1 LFYNLPDF
9 CKADASRIPPHASLR
24 KACQGESP
32 MPEREIYL
40 LSPRSLSPETIA
52 VAFAKTSRSP
62 DSFRV
67 IAAELSDEKSAQ
79 FHEKWVVGYGHASV
93 AEHAVLHIA
102 FENVSRLAIESIEGN
117 RLASY
122 TEKSTRYQRW
132 GLDDFTIPPELEGH
146 PLYDEYVDTIRFL
159 FKTYADS
166 LDPVRSLIFERFPR
180 RENEKNEAWDRRIRS
195 KYVDVCRFIL
205 PAASLANVGMT
216 ANARVLE
223 NMIRKM
229 LSHELAEVRQIG
241 EKVKEVALGET
252 PTLVKYAD
260 AVPYLVETC
269 KEIRE
274 LEIGDL
280 SSETG
285 DESWCNLV
293 DYDIDGERKVLATV
307 LYRFGEMSYAQA
319 LDHIGS
325 LDEERKARLVES
337 LLGRLGKY
345 DVPFR
350 ELEYSTYTFDLIMDQ
365 GAYAEFKRHRMMT
378 QTPQK
383 LTTLLGYATPHLIT
397 EAGFESQYE
406 TAMESAAKMYEK
418 LYQFSPAIA
427 QYVVP
432 NGFNRRVLAK
442 FNLREAYAFCQLRSA
457 ANAHFSIRRV
467 AQRIYEEI
475 ARVHPL
481 LTKYIKLHEET
492 WQGVEEGFFTKV

>member
-1 LFYNLPDF
+1 
-9 CKADASRIPPHASLR
+9 
-24 KACQGESP
+24 

-40 LSPRSLSPETIA
+40 LSPRLLSPETIA

-62 DSFRV
+62 ESFRA

-132 GLDDFTIPPELEGH
+132 GLDDFTTPPELEGH
-146 PLYDEYVDTIRFL
+146 PLCNAYVDTIRLL
-159 FKTYADS
+159 FKIYAES
-166 LDPVRSLIFERFPR
+166 LEPVRSLVLERFPR
-180 RENEKNEAWDRRIRS
+180 RENEKDEAWDRRIRS
-195 KYVDVCRFIL
+195 KYVDVCRFLL

-223 NMIRKM
+223 STIRKM

-260 AVPYLVETC
+260 AVPYLVETSN
-269 KEIRE
+269 EIR
-274 LEIGDL
+274 DL
-280 SSETG
+280 DVSHKDLKGSDKE
-285 DESWCNLV
+285 WCKLI
-293 DYDIDGERKVLATV
+293 DYDKDGENKILAAA
-307 LYRFGEMSYAQA
+307 LYRFGEMSYVEA
-319 LDHIGS
+319 LDHVES
-325 LDEERKARLVES
+325 LDQEQKAVLAES

-345 DVPFR
+345 DVPMR
-350 ELEYSTYTFDLIMDQ
+350 ELEYSVYTFDLIMDQ

-383 LTTLLGYATPHLIT
+383 LTTRLGYTLPSLIT
-397 EAGFESQYE
+397 EAGFESRYE
-406 TAMESAAKMYEK
+406 AAMDAAATMYEK
-418 LYQFSPAIA
+418 LYRENSDVA

-432 NGFNRRVLAK
+432 NGFNRRVLAQ

-457 ANAHFSIRRV
+457 ANAHFSIRRI
-467 AQRIYEEI
+467 AQRIYEEMASI
-475 ARVHPL
+475 HPL
-481 LTKYIKLHEET
+481 LTKYMKIHDET
-492 WQGVEEGFFTKV
+492 WKGVEEDYFTKV

>member
-1 LFYNLPDF
+1 
-9 CKADASRIPPHASLR
+9 
-24 KACQGESP
+24 

-62 DSFRV
+62 ESFRA

-122 TEKSTRYQRW
+122 TEKSTRYQKW
-132 GLDDFTIPPELEGH
+132 GLDDFTIPPELEAH
-146 PLYDEYVDTIRFL
+146 PLCGEYVETIRFL

-166 LDPVRSLIFERFPR
+166 LEPVRRLILDQFPR
-180 RENEKNEAWDRRIRS
+180 RENEKDEAWDRRIRS

-260 AVPYLVETC
+260 VVPYLVETC
-269 KEIRE
+269 KGIRG
-274 LEIGDL
+274 LEISEGRV
-280 SSETG
+280 ETG
-285 DESWCNLV
+285 NSEWCSLV
-293 DYDIDGERKVLATV
+293 DYDKDGEKNVLAAA
-307 LYRFGEMSYAQA
+307 LYRFGEMSYANA
-319 LDHIGS
+319 LSYIET
-325 LDEERKARLVES
+325 LDDERKSALVDS

-345 DVPFR
+345 DVPLR
-350 ELEYSTYTFDLIMDQ
+350 ELEYSTYTFDLVMDQ

-378 QTPQK
+378 QTPQR
-383 LTTLLGYATPHLIT
+383 LTTRFGYATPRLIT
-397 EAGFESQYE
+397 EAGFGSQYE
-406 TAMESAAKMYEK
+406 AAMESAAKMHEK
-418 LYQFSPAIA
+418 LYEHNPSIA

-432 NGFNRRVLAK
+432 NGFNRRVLAH

-467 AQRIYEEI
+467 AQRMYEEMT
-475 ARVHPL
+475 RVHPI
-481 LTKYIKLHEET
+481 LTKHMKLHDET
-492 WQGVEEGFFTKV
+492 WQGVEEGYFTKT

>member
-1 LFYNLPDF
+1 
-9 CKADASRIPPHASLR
+9 
-24 KACQGESP
+24 

-40 LSPRSLSPETIA
+40 LSPRALSPETIA

-62 DSFRV
+62 ESFRA

-117 RLASY
+117 RLGSY
-122 TEKSTRYQRW
+122 TEKSTRYQKW
-132 GLDDFTIPPELEGH
+132 GPDDFFTPTELDGH
-146 PLYDEYVDTIRFL
+146 SLHDEYVDTVRFL
-159 FKTYADS
+159 FKTYAES
-166 LDPVRSLIFERFPR
+166 IDPVRSLILERFPR
-180 RENEKNEAWDRRIRS
+180 RENEKEEAWDRRIRS

-260 AVPYLVETC
+260 AVSYLVETTKDLALTPTPLSLGEGQGVGDDWC
-269 KEIRE
+269 T
-274 LEIGDL
+274 LIGFDK
-280 SSETG
+280 G
-285 DESWCNLV
+285 A
-293 DYDIDGERKVLATV
+293 ERKVLAAA
-307 LYRFGEMSYAQA
+307 LYRFGEMAYGDA
-319 LDHIGS
+319 LTYVKS
-325 LDEERKARLVES
+325 LKKAERTKLADA
-337 LLGRLGKY
+337 LLQRLGKY
-345 DVPFR
+345 DAPVR
-350 ELEYSTYTFDLIMDQ
+350 ELEYASYTFDLIMDQ

-378 QTPQK
+378 QTPQR
-383 LTTLLGYATPHLIT
+383 LTTRLGHAMPRLIT
-397 EAGFESQYE
+397 ESGFGPQYE
-406 TAMESAAKMYEK
+406 AAMESASKLYEK
-418 LYQFSPAIA
+418 LYQFNPSLA
-427 QYVVP
+427 QYIVP
-432 NGFNRRVLAK
+432 NGFNRRVLSE

-467 AQRIYEEI
+467 AQRMYDEI

-481 LTKYIKLHEET
+481 LTKYMKVYEET
-492 WQGVEEGFFTKV
+492 WQGVEGNYFTKT